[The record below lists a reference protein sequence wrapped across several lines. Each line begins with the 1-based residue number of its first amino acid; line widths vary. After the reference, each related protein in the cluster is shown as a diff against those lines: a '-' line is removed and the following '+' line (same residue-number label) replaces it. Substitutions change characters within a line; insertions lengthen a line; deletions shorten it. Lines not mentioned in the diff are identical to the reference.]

1 MSNGSSA
8 VVSGIAIAV
17 LSGACV
23 AGVQMYND
31 VQSLK
36 MQYNII
42 EKTMDE
48 REETTRRFT
57 LMMAQMDKT
66 LAVQTEAVNTL
77 KEAVKRI
84 EDGNR
89 YAYEYKEFLNDGRN

>member
-8 VVSGIAIAV
+8 VISGIAIAV

-23 AGVQMYND
+23 AGFGVYND
-31 VQSLK
+31 VQTLK
-36 MQYNII
+36 LQYTVI

-48 REETTRRFT
+48 SNEATNRFT
-57 LMMAQMDKT
+57 LMMSQMDKT

-89 YAYEYKEFLNDGRN
+89 YAMDYKEFKDDRRN

>member
-17 LSGACV
+17 LSGASV
-23 AGVQMYND
+23 AGITMYND
-31 VQSLK
+31 VQALK
-36 MQYNII
+36 LQYTVI

-48 REETTRRFT
+48 RDEATNRFT

-77 KEAVKRI
+77 KDAVKRI

-89 YAYEYKEFLNDGRN
+89 YAFEYKELRNDSRD